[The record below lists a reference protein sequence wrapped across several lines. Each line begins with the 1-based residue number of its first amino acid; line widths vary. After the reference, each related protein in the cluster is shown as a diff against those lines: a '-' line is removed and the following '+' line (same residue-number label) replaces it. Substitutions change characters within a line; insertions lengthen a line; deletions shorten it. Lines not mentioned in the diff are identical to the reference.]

1 MMQDLSSGNRT
12 DRLAA
17 QARGGGPVIIGP
29 DVPDLGYVLKQVPN
43 SDFKMDG
50 FDDRLRLQ
58 KIVYMLQAFGVNLGY
73 GFSWYFRGPYCTS
86 LARAGFELEQVYGM
100 IPDGAEVRPVDPRV
114 RDGLKRCI
122 KFLKGAMGGPHDL
135 NRLEIAAS
143 IHLLVRTTSLT
154 KQGIFRRVMEK
165 MSLRGIT
172 EDMCED
178 MWRRLCKEG
187 LVSDGRP

>member
-1 MMQDLSSGNRT
+1 M
-12 DRLAA
+12 
-17 QARGGGPVIIGP
+17 IIEA

-50 FDDRLRLQ
+50 FNDRLRLQ

-86 LARAGFELEQVYGM
+86 LARAGFELEQIYGM
-100 IPDGAEVRPVDPRV
+100 IPDGVKVKPVDPRA
-114 RDGLKRCI
+114 REGLKRCI
-122 KFLKGAMGGPHDL
+122 KFVKDVMDDPNDL

-154 KQGIFRRVMEK
+154 KQDIFGRVREK
-165 MSLRGIT
+165 MSSQGVT
-172 EDMCED
+172 DGMCAD
-178 MWRRLCKEG
+178 MWGRLCKEG
-187 LVSDGRP
+187 LISDGKQ